1 MPIPIYQPYLP
12 KHALKYAHD
21 ALDSTWISSHGK
33 YIDMVQ
39 ERLQELLGVKHV
51 ILTANGTCACHLMA
65 KALRRRIGGYG
76 KKDALVP
83 SNSYVA
89 VWNSLLFDKEFRLI
103 TVKTDLDTWNIDL
116 ADLDDK
122 LDRFPNASVEIVPN
136 MGGVIN
142 TPALKL
148 KYPNTT
154 FIEDSCEA
162 IFGTYND
169 RMVGSAGLVS
179 AFSGFANK
187 TITGGEFAFA
197 ATSSDD
203 AYEYMELVSNQG
215 QSERRFVHSTIGV
228 NYRCT
233 NVVAAIVFGQLE
245 VLSEILE
252 KKANLFDRYRAAFR
266 DSKRR
271 KNTADWRRND
281 GCQLDFALRI
291 VGSPGYDQVEKFLE
305 GRGIQA
311 RPMFYPITAHKYL
324 VDNDDV
330 LIDRDDVAVQ
340 LNKEIVALPS
350 YPDLKEDEQ
359 GYIISC
365 IEGYLKE
372 IKQCQKL
379 V

>member
-1 MPIPIYQPYLP
+1 MNLIPIYSPYLP
-12 KHALKYAHD
+12 PHALKYAHD

-33 YIDMVQ
+33 YIDMAQ
-39 ERLQELLGVKHV
+39 ERLQDLLGVKHV
-51 ILTANGTCACHLMA
+51 ILTANGTCACHLMS
-65 KALRRRIGGYG
+65 KVLRRNIGGYG
-76 KKDALVP
+76 KKNVLVP

-116 ADLDDK
+116 NDLDEK
-122 LDRFPNASVEIVPN
+122 LDRYPNAAVEIVPN

-142 TPALKL
+142 TPALKE

-162 IFGTYND
+162 IFGTYNG
-169 RMVGSAGLVS
+169 RMVGSAGFVS

-187 TITGGEFAFA
+187 TITGGEFGFA
-197 ATSSDD
+197 ATSSDE

-245 VLSEILE
+245 VLPEILE
-252 KKANLFDRYRAAFR
+252 KKSNIFERYRAAFGDR
-266 DSKRR
+266 DDVKMQQ
-271 KNTADWRRND
+271 TGD
-281 GCQLDFALRI
+281 GTTNANWMFGLRFVNGI
-291 VGSPGYDQVEKFLE
+291 GYDHAEAYFRQRNIEV
-305 GRGIQA
+305 

-330 LIDRDDVAVQ
+330 LIDRDDVAEQ
-340 LNKEIVALPS
+340 LNREVVIFPRLPRS
-350 YPDLKEDEQ
+350 N
-359 GYIISC
+359 GR
-365 IEGYLKE
+365 
-372 IKQCQKL
+372 
-379 V
+379 